1 MKCLDGGRVQNLFD
15 LIDDVGFLHIGP
27 GAFFFGHPSRLFISS
42 GRDDNDPRRRR
53 SLFSRFQYFP
63 SIRLWHDQ
71 VSDDEV
77 KVLCRG
83 RRNGLLPIL
92 NRDNVI
98 AFLAQ
103 GLGQGPSDQVL
114 IVGD

>member
-1 MKCLDGGRVQNLFD
+1 
-15 LIDDVGFLHIGP
+15 
-27 GAFFFGHPSRLFISS
+27 
-42 GRDDNDPRRRR
+42 
-53 SLFSRFQYFP
+53 
-63 SIRLWHDQ
+63 
-71 VSDDEV
+71 
-77 KVLCRG
+77 VLCRG